1 MATKRLARY
10 NEVAVFE
17 RIDHALQALETLA
30 DSGLQAEELSLLGPE
45 HEMRPGEGTVTDQ
58 TAEHTSGIGKAA
70 AAGIGVGGAA
80 GGVLG
85 ALIGAAV
92 TAVPGVG
99 LAVGAG
105 AIYAALAGAA
115 TGHIAGG
122 LLGAQAGA
130 RKSMMWEQTLHPL
143 IAAVDEQGYVLV
155 GVHSDSEER
164 VELGSEVL
172 RRFQPHD
179 LRRLDADESFVP
191 PGDVA
196 AVAGRSI
203 PSSHPDHPGAA
214 LGRDEVDRDDA
225 RKLGTELRPQ
235 EGDTGPERDAPGES
249 LEQTSEGSSSHTAE
263 GLSQ

>member
-1 MATKRLARY
+1 MATKRLARF
-10 NEVAVFE
+10 NAVAVFE
-17 RIDHALQALETLA
+17 RIEHALQALETLG
-30 DSGLQAEELSLLGPE
+30 DSGLQAEELSLLGRE
-45 HEMRPGEGTVTDQ
+45 HEMRPGAGRVTEQTV
-58 TAEHTSGIGKAA
+58 ESTSGIGKTT

-85 ALIGAAV
+85 ALLGAAA
-92 TAVPGVG
+92 TAIPGVG

-105 AIYAALAGAA
+105 AIYAAIAGAS

-122 LLGAQAGA
+122 LLGASAEA

-143 IAAVDEQGYVLV
+143 VALVNEQGYVLV
-155 GVHSDSEER
+155 GVHSDDEER
-164 VELGSEVL
+164 VELGMQVL

-191 PGDVA
+191 PGDVS
-196 AVAGRSI
+196 AVAGRSH

-225 RKLGTELRPQ
+225 RRFGTELRPK
-235 EGDTGPERDAPGES
+235 EGDTGPERESSRES
-249 LEQTSEGSSSHTAE
+249 LEQTSESSPSHTAE
-263 GLSQ
+263 GSH

>member
-1 MATKRLARY
+1 MTTKRLAHF
-10 NEVAVFE
+10 NVIAVFE
-17 RIDHALQALETLA
+17 SLDRALVALQTLA

-45 HEMRPGEGTVTDQ
+45 HEMRPGAGTVKEQ
-58 TAEHTSGIGKAA
+58 TVDATSGIGKTA
-70 AAGIGVGGAA
+70 AAGIGAGGVA

-105 AIYAALAGAA
+105 AIYAAIAGAA

-143 IAAVDEQGYVLV
+143 VAAVDERGYVLV
-155 GVHSDSEER
+155 GVHSDDEER
-164 VELGSEVL
+164 VELGMKVL
-172 RRFQPHD
+172 RRFQPYD

-191 PGDVA
+191 PGDVS

-203 PSSHPDHPGAA
+203 PSSHPEQPGAA
-214 LGRDEVDRDDA
+214 LGRDEVDWDDA
-225 RKLGTELRPQ
+225 RKLGTELRPK
-235 EGDTGPERDAPGES
+235 EGDNAPGQES
-249 LEQTSEGSSSHTAE
+249 PAESVEQTSEGHQTDTAE
-263 GLSQ
+263 KRSR